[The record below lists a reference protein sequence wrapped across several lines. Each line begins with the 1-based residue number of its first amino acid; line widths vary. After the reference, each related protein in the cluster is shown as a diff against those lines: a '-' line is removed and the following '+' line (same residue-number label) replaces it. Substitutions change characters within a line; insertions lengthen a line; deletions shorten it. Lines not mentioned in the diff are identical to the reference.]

1 MKSAYF
7 THENIDDASKAMLRR
22 LEKSSKR
29 HRCTFTP
36 HKAALLVL
44 DMQKFF
50 LDESSHAFVPSAPSI
65 VPRIA
70 RLAEAFKESNLP
82 VISTRHIN
90 SDENASMMAR
100 WWKEIIRET
109 SPFSEII
116 TELDFPKALVIKK
129 TQYDGFYQTSLEE
142 RLRDMGV
149 SQLVATGVMTHLCCE
164 TTSRSAFVRGFSVF
178 IPVDATATYNEDFHF
193 ATFLNL
199 SHGFAVPVLSDEIL
213 KQMGAKDGG
222 Q

>member
-7 THENIDDASKAMLRR
+7 SRENIDDASEAMLRR

-50 LDESSHAFVPSAPSI
+50 LDESSHAFVPSAPPI
-65 VPRIA
+65 VPKIV
-70 RLAEAFKESNLP
+70 RLVKAFTESNLP
-82 VISTRHIN
+82 VITTRHIN
-90 SDENASMMAR
+90 SDENALMMAR
-100 WWKEIIRET
+100 WWKEIIREEN
-109 SPFSEII
+109 PLSEII
-116 TELDFPKALVIKK
+116 TELDFPNALVIEK

-142 RLRDMGV
+142 RLREMGIV
-149 SQLVATGVMTHLCCE
+149 QLVVTGVMTHLCCE

-178 IPVDATATYNEDFHF
+178 IPIDATATYNEDFHF
-193 ATFLNL
+193 ASFLNL
-199 SHGFAVPVLSDEIL
+199 SHGFAVPVLTEEIL
-213 KQMGAKDGG
+213 KQMGATDSG
-222 Q
+222 